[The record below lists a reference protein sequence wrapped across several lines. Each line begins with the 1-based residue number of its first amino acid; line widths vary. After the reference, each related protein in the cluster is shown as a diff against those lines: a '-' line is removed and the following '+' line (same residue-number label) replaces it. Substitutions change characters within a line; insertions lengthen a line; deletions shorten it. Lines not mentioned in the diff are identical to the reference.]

1 MYVTAG
7 HGTEALPALGRF
19 SGRLPLNLDMGRAT
33 DEPVL
38 AYPLVGEV
46 DSVPGARR
54 KTVEII
60 VTFTRLA
67 PGSTEEREAV
77 RQARGVWLDGQ
88 IEARGKE
95 IEEHRLNRQG
105 KHQLV
110 APSAPG

>member
-1 MYVTAG
+1 M
-7 HGTEALPALGRF
+7 
-19 SGRLPLNLDMGRAT
+19 S
-33 DEPVL
+33 
-38 AYPLVGEV
+38 AYALVGEV
-46 DSVPGARR
+46 DSVPVTRQ

-88 IEARGKE
+88 VEARGKE
-95 IEEHRLNRQG
+95 IEEHRLNGQG

-110 APSAPG
+110 TPSAPG